1 MGKKITRC
9 KWAEGVSPY
18 YIEYHDTEWGVPVYD
33 DRVQFEFLLLEGA
46 QAGLSWSTIL
56 NKREGYR
63 KAFADFDVEKV
74 ARFSGKRIETLLD
87 NPAIVRNRLKVES
100 AVTNAQAFIEVQ
112 DAFGS
117 FSKYIWGFVDG
128 SPIQNRFRKN
138 SDVPATS
145 AVSDALS
152 KDLRKRG
159 FRFVGSTIMYAH
171 MQATG
176 LVNDHVLDCFRY
188 QPCARLARKFKK

>member
-1 MGKKITRC
+1 MSKKITRC
-9 KWAEGVSPY
+9 RWAEGVSLD
-18 YIEYHDTEWGVPVYD
+18 YIEYHDKEWGVPVYD

-56 NKREGYR
+56 NKRAGYR

-74 ARFSGKRIETLLD
+74 ARFTKKRIETLLN

-112 DAFGS
+112 EAFGS
-117 FSKYIWGFVDG
+117 FSEYIWGFVDG
-128 SPIQNRFRKN
+128 APIQNQFRSD

-145 AVSDALS
+145 PESDALS
-152 KDLRKRG
+152 KDLKKRG

-176 LVNDHVLDCFRY
+176 LVNDHVVGCFRHR
-188 QPCARLARKFKK
+188 PCARLARKSKT